1 MQVTHPKKICVPVEQ
16 ALREWRGAGH
26 FEIKLDGAFT
36 VLPVSDG
43 ILLGETVGNRFT
55 CFDVAQFG
63 ESDARIFPLAQRLAW
78 RGELCRRHGLP
89 EVDAFESNGADLL
102 DRVLSA
108 GGEGVVLKSP
118 GDYWQPMLAA
128 KRSIIVTVRVTGFCG
143 GTQSVQIADA
153 ATGQPRGKV
162 ALRGGKCEQVR
173 IGSLVRVEGMNL
185 TDDGKIRQP
194 NPTRQWLVQ
203 Y

>member
-26 FEIKLDGAFT
+26 FEIKFDGVFT
-36 VLPVSDG
+36 VREVTGG
-43 ILLGETVGNRFT
+43 ILVGETVGNRFT
-55 CFDVAQFG
+55 AFDCVERG
-63 ESDARIFPLAQRLAW
+63 GWDIRVHPLDLRLRA
-78 RGELCRRHGLP
+78 RGELCHANGIDEIP
-89 EVDAFESNGADLL
+89 SCESNGADLL
-102 DRVLSA
+102 ERVLAA
-108 GGEGVVLKSP
+108 GGEGVVLKSS

-194 NPTRQWLVQ
+194 NPARQWLVQ